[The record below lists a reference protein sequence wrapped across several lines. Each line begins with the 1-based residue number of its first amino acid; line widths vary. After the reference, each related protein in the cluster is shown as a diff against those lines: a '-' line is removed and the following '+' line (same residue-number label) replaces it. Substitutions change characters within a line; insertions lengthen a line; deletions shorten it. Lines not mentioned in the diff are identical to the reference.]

1 MKKLAKKEIGG
12 ASIIGSAAS
21 KARDMITQSISKSG
35 KAAAPAK
42 KSISSTGAFDKYKS
56 KKK

>member
-1 MKKLAKKEIGG
+1 MKKLTKKQVGG
-12 ASIIGSAAS
+12 ASIMREAS
-21 KARDMITQSISKSG
+21 KAQDMITQSINKSG
-35 KAAAPAK
+35 KGAAPAK